1 MEDFG
6 APGGKDLF
14 SPMQLECMFR
24 PPSIGPGGG
33 SPLGLPQPQ
42 KQQMPQPIRLLPE
55 ERQQQQVP
63 ARKQDPEQPQRTR
76 TPIPKY
82 RSSLPL
88 PTSSPRPLAPVLKE
102 DHRLQPSPSHL
113 RRKSTTALTTLVPPR
128 QISKLRQSIG
138 HRKSSSGSSI
148 PPAAISSPQPSAA
161 KGSRHIDVDD
171 TRSVIVPPDSE
182 STPFGQ
188 STLLSDNLRAN
199 ERWSSIR
206 IGHGHVHGILG
217 NELGRNGSISSIIGD
232 RLKLLKEPVTRE
244 NSSPGI
250 GSTLAHYESQN
261 SSPVAGGSEEDDSE
275 ANDTVPDLPSAGPR
289 ERRRQSL
296 VLEGESSIYP
306 SSPPVL
312 GYNSQIEDTGY
323 LDGSDDYDASYLD
336 DSGDDL
342 GSLFT
347 SPNKRLALEDS
358 PQQLPQQNPMLAS
371 PFLPAGQE
379 PPSASPSKKPAPM
392 PPQGEMAGVGNS
404 ILDNI
409 RRHKDAP
416 KSPMKSQHPHVNRRD
431 SLSPDER
438 EDPFFTPHAFRHQI
452 SNDPRAPPTKAGEMS
467 RVEIQDTRN
476 SGSPLKLFA
485 SFYDTYTNERLTK
498 RLGELEV
505 SVLEHTHTHMHST
518 HALQVPA
525 KERGESESEQE
536 TDVSFSGGSAIV
548 NRLEKLARK
557 AEKAKSPS
565 RRLGSASTARPVSA
579 HRHTSAPEASPSR
592 GLADG
597 YRKHRRW
604 RSDETA
610 VGDGIETPPSPLK
623 ERTPKRIRRNTGGG
637 YHHVPRVESPPP
649 PVPEVRYLSRAQSDT
664 TTAEAPMTPARRRV
678 TGGTTPVSVGKGSI
692 GRKGRKVPVLKRNYD
707 YGGSI
712 KLSPQ
717 QPKTSP
723 LKRGETPVFNG
734 CKGDGMKGEGFEM
747 PSPVQSET
755 VRKGSVTTQD
765 FLDQADAVMNRIRG
779 RGIRGCTSED
789 DSSYYDEGSIMTSP
803 GRGTSVI
810 ASSPLRNEVER
821 CLPRIQIAT
830 MGNTREIG
838 SSDTVKT
845 QASTGSH
852 RSRSSAVEVISPHD
866 GVMGHHLVQKNTGEM
881 TFDRDKMAWV
891 KRDRSRSRSA
901 SPEKEES
908 LLLKIDDSDPFVG
921 ISDLSVDSQ
930 EEARALELARKNWE
944 GMASDGEKSGLW
956 RSSRMM
962 PTDEEDEDGHIGDE
976 TWDRHNWFGEATR
989 VEGER
994 DPSTVGSGSERSGRS
1009 TRPGSGAETRTTSY
1023 GSEDNKGKVVD
1034 KQEDDDDDDELEVS
1048 RAEVKSSEPLR
1059 RTRNSYA
1066 EDYSSPNSVGVLG
1079 QTAPSS
1085 PVDLPVLWSD
1095 DGDTDGGI
1103 DGFLDHGSLRQP
1115 RRSTSR
1121 TFSTG
1126 GTYRGAARRRSS
1138 GAKNFVG
1145 RPISRITEEEEE
1157 DNLPLSAAMQDIQR
1171 ELSRISLGG
1180 GALTPLRS
1188 PFLSGVSMATSMEL
1202 STNSK
1207 ALRDRRDS
1215 SFQLAPLAD
1224 LSYQFET
1231 TETLINLELSF
1242 FATRPGRSSAGT
1254 RAVEESFSIARDNLL
1269 KCLTD
1274 VEPYEP
1280 YWDHMKVLNLAGR
1293 KVETLFTLNDW
1304 MPRVEE
1310 LDVSNNELGQLSG
1323 VSESVTDLKVM
1334 GNCLSGLTH
1343 WGHLVNLQYL
1353 DLSKNGLENL
1363 DGLRG
1368 LRHLREVRADDNV
1381 LDNIDGVLGMDGL
1394 GLLRARRNRLVE
1406 VRFENATMY
1415 VGILPL
1421 PLSFFRG
1428 VIRLMVLFRKRLTE
1442 LDLRGNDIE
1451 IVSGIEN
1458 LPSLINLNLDQN
1470 SLDSLNIPTG
1480 TRLDAIRCI
1489 KLTQNYFET
1498 FDVSQFP
1505 NLRILYMD
1513 NNRLGGIEGLTRAKN
1528 LDAISI
1534 REQEHDGREC
1544 TLKFERMYEARKIY
1558 LSGNPLRNLSFKLDF
1573 LNLQYLELASGQLT
1587 TLPKDF
1593 GYLVSNTRVLN
1604 LNNNAISDLRPL
1616 MGIVRLKK
1624 LLLVGNR
1631 VKSVK
1636 KIAAVL
1642 GYFPS
1647 LSFLDLR

>member
-1 MEDFG
+1 M
-6 APGGKDLF
+6 L
-14 SPMQLECMFR
+14 
-24 PPSIGPGGG
+24 
-33 SPLGLPQPQ
+33 
-42 KQQMPQPIRLLPE
+42 
-55 ERQQQQVP
+55 
-63 ARKQDPEQPQRTR
+63 
-76 TPIPKY
+76 
-82 RSSLPL
+82 
-88 PTSSPRPLAPVLKE
+88 
-102 DHRLQPSPSHL
+102 
-113 RRKSTTALTTLVPPR
+113 
-128 QISKLRQSIG
+128 
-138 HRKSSSGSSI
+138 
-148 PPAAISSPQPSAA
+148 
-161 KGSRHIDVDD
+161 
-171 TRSVIVPPDSE
+171 PDSE
-182 STPFGQ
+182 STPFSQ

-206 IGHGHVHGILG
+206 IGHGHTHGILG
-217 NELGRNGSISSIIGD
+217 NDLGRNQSISSIIGD

-250 GSTLAHYESQN
+250 GSTLAAHYESQY
-261 SSPVAGGSEEDDSE
+261 SPPPPDNDSEEDDSE
-275 ANDTVPDLPSAGPR
+275 ANDTVPDLPSTGPR
-289 ERRRQSL
+289 DRRRQSL

-312 GYNSQIEDTGY
+312 GYNSQIEDTSY
-323 LDGSDDYDASYLD
+323 LDESDDYDASYLD
-336 DSGDDL
+336 GSSDDL
-342 GSLFT
+342 GSPFA
-347 SPNKRLALEDS
+347 SPNKQSAPEDS
-358 PQQLPQQNPMLAS
+358 PQQSLQQNPMLAS
-371 PFLPAGQE
+371 PFLPAGQD
-379 PPSASPSKKPAPM
+379 PPSVSPSKKPAPM
-392 PPQGEMAGVGNS
+392 PPQGEMAGAGNS

-416 KSPMKSQHPHVNRRD
+416 KSPVKSQYPRINRRD

-438 EDPFFTPHAFRHQI
+438 EDPFFTPHVFRHQI
-452 SNDPRAPPTKAGEMS
+452 STTPRTPPVKAGEIS
-467 RVEIQDTRN
+467 RVEIQETRS

-505 SVLEHTHTHMHST
+505 SVLEHTHAHTLSA

-565 RRLGSASTARPVSA
+565 RLNSISTARPVSA
-579 HRHTSAPEASPSR
+579 HRHTSAPEASPMR

-610 VGDGIETPPSPLK
+610 VGDGAEAPPSPLK

-637 YHHVPRVESPPP
+637 YHHVSRVESPPP
-649 PVPEVRYLSRAQSDT
+649 PVPEVRYLSRTQSDA
-664 TTAEAPMTPARRRV
+664 TAAETMEAPMTPARRRATDGV
-678 TGGTTPVSVGKGSI
+678 LPGSVGKGSA

-779 RGIRGCTSED
+779 RGIRGIASED
-789 DSSYYDEGSIMTSP
+789 DSSYYDESSIMTSP
-803 GRGTSVI
+803 GRGTSVV

-821 CLPRIQIAT
+821 CLPHIRITT
-830 MGNTREIG
+830 MDNTREG
-838 SSDTVKT
+838 RSFDGKDTVKT

-852 RSRSSAVEVISPHD
+852 RSRSSAVEIISPHD

-891 KRDRSRSRSA
+891 KREQSRSRSA

-908 LLLKIDDSDPFVG
+908 LLPKIDDSDPFIG

-930 EEARALELARKNWE
+930 EEVRALELARKNWE
-944 GMASDGEKSGLW
+944 GMTSDGEKSGLW

-962 PTDEEDEDGHIGDE
+962 PTDEEDEDDHISDE
-976 TWDRHNWFGEATR
+976 AWDRQNWFGEATR

-1034 KQEDDDDDDELEVS
+1034 KQEDDDDELEVS

-1066 EDYSSPNSVGVLG
+1066 EDYSSPNSAGMLG
-1079 QTAPSS
+1079 HTAPSS

-1095 DGDTDGGI
+1095 DGGDTDGGI

-1115 RRSTSR
+1115 RRSASR

-1157 DNLPLSAAMQDIQR
+1157 DHLPLSPAMQDIQR
-1171 ELSRISLGG
+1171 ELSRISLSSV
-1180 GALTPLRS
+1180 LTPLRS
-1188 PFLSGVSMATSMEL
+1188 PFQSGVSMATSMEL

-1242 FATRPGRSSAGT
+1242 FATRRGRSSAGT

-1323 VSESVTDLKVM
+1323 VSESVTDLKVI

-1353 DLSKNGLENL
+1353 DLSRNGLENL

-1394 GLLRARRNRLVE
+1394 GVLRARRNRLVE
-1406 VRFENATMY
+1406 VRFENAMMY
-1415 VGILPL
+1415 VGVPLL
-1421 PLSFFRG
+1421 PLSFYG
-1428 VIRLMVLFRKRLTE
+1428 VTRLTVIYRKRLTE

-1451 IVSGIEN
+1451 IFSGIEN

-1470 SLDSLNIPTG
+1470 SLESLNIPTG
-1480 TRLDAIRCI
+1480 ARLDAIRCI

-1513 NNRLGGIEGLTRAKN
+1513 NNRLRGIEGLTRAKH
-1528 LDAISI
+1528 LDAIST

-1573 LNLQYLELASGQLT
+1573 LNLQYLELASAQLT

>member
-33 SPLGLPQPQ
+33 SSLGLPQPQ
-42 KQQMPQPIRLLPE
+42 KQQVPQPAHLTPDKRPPPQL
-55 ERQQQQVP
+55 QQVP
-63 ARKQDPEQPQRTR
+63 ARKQLPEQSTPQKQPQRTR
-76 TPIPKY
+76 TPVPKY

-102 DHRLQPSPSHL
+102 DRRLQTSPSHL
-113 RRKSTTALTTLVPPR
+113 RPKSTTALTPVAIPPSR

-138 HRKSSSGSSI
+138 HRKSSSTSSV
-148 PPAAISSPQPSAA
+148 AMSSPLSNVE
-161 KGSRHIDVDD
+161 KGKRKAEQYVDID
-171 TRSVIVPPDSE
+171 DSE
-182 STPFGQ
+182 SAIVVSGIE
-188 STLLSDNLRAN
+188 STGFSQLSDNLRAN

-206 IGHGHVHGILG
+206 IGHGHAHGMLG
-217 NELGRNGSISSIIGD
+217 NELGRTGSISSIIGD

-250 GSTLAHYESQN
+250 GSTLAAHYESQY
-261 SSPVAGGSEEDDSE
+261 SPPLAEGGEDYGSEEDNSE
-275 ANDTVPDLPSAGPR
+275 ANDTVPDLPSTGPR
-289 ERRRQSL
+289 DRRRHSL
-296 VLEGESSIYP
+296 ILEGESSVYP

-312 GYNSQIEDTGY
+312 RYGSQIEDTSY
-323 LDGSDDYDASYLD
+323 LEASDYYDASYLD
-336 DSGDDL
+336 GSSDDL
-342 GSLFT
+342 DSLFT
-347 SPNKRLALEDS
+347 SPNKEPAPEDS
-358 PQQLPQQNPMLAS
+358 PQQPSQQNPMLAS
-371 PFLPAGQE
+371 PFLPAGQA
-379 PPSASPSKKPAPM
+379 PPSVSPSKKPTPM
-392 PPQGEMAGVGNS
+392 PPQGEMAGAGNS

-416 KSPMKSQHPHVNRRD
+416 KSPVKSQHPHVNRRE

-438 EDPFFTPHAFRHQI
+438 EDPFFTPHAFRHRM
-452 SNDPRAPPTKAGEMS
+452 SPVLRTSPGMAGEMS
-467 RVEIQDTRN
+467 RVGIQETRN

-505 SVLEHTHTHMHST
+505 SVLEHMHTHTHST

-565 RRLGSASTARPVSA
+565 RRHNSVSTARPSSG
-579 HRHTSAPEASPSR
+579 HRHTSAPEATPKR
-592 GLADG
+592 ELADG

-610 VGDGIETPPSPLK
+610 AGDGPETPPSPLK

-637 YHHVPRVESPPP
+637 YHHVSRANSPPP
-649 PVPEVRYLSRAQSDT
+649 PVPDVRYLSRAQSDT
-664 TTAEAPMTPARRRV
+664 VVAEMVEAPMTPARRRV
-678 TGGTTPVSVGKGSI
+678 TDGGTPGSVGKGS

-717 QPKTSP
+717 QPKSSP

-747 PSPVQSET
+747 PSPVQPET

-779 RGIRGCTSED
+779 RGIRGCMSED

-803 GRGTSVI
+803 GRGTSAV
-810 ASSPLRNEVER
+810 ASSPLRNEVEH
-821 CLPRIQIAT
+821 LPQISIT
-830 MGNTREIG
+830 TTDNTRDG
-838 SSDTVKT
+838 DGKHDTVKT

-852 RSRSSAVEVISPHD
+852 RSRGSAVEIISPHD

-908 LLLKIDDSDPFVG
+908 LLLKIDDSDPFIG

-962 PTDEEDEDGHIGDE
+962 PTDEEDEEDHIGDA
-976 TWDRHNWFGEATR
+976 TWDRQNWFGETSR
-989 VEGER
+989 VER
-994 DPSTVGSGSERSGRS
+994 DPSTVGSGSERSDRS

-1034 KQEDDDDDDELEVS
+1034 KQEDDDDDELEVS
-1048 RAEVKSSEPLR
+1048 RAEVKSSEPLK

-1066 EDYSSPNSVGVLG
+1066 EDYSSPNSAGMLG

-1085 PVDLPVLWSD
+1085 PGDLPVLWSD
-1095 DGDTDGGI
+1095 DGGDTDCGI

-1115 RRSTSR
+1115 RRSVSR
-1121 TFSTG
+1121 TFSSG

-1145 RPISRITEEEEE
+1145 RPISRITEEEE
-1157 DNLPLSAAMQDIQR
+1157 DDHPPPSQDIQR
-1171 ELSRISLGG
+1171 ELSRINLS

-1202 STNSK
+1202 STSSK

-1231 TETLINLELSF
+1231 TEALINLELSF
-1242 FATRPGRSSAGT
+1242 FATRRGRSSAGT
-1254 RAVEESFSIARDNLL
+1254 RAIEESFSIARDNLL

-1323 VSESVTDLKVM
+1323 LSESVTDLKVM
-1334 GNCLSGLTH
+1334 GNCLSALTH
-1343 WGHLVNLQYL
+1343 WGHLVNLQFL
-1353 DLSKNGLENL
+1353 DVSRNGLENL

-1368 LRHLREVRADDNV
+1368 LRHLREIRADDNV

-1394 GLLRARRNRLVE
+1394 GLFRARRNRLVE
-1406 VRFENATMY
+1406 ARFENSTM
-1415 VGILPL
+1415 
-1421 PLSFFRG
+1421 
-1428 VIRLMVLFRKRLTE
+1428 
-1442 LDLRGNDIE
+1442 
-1451 IVSGIEN
+1451 
-1458 LPSLINLNLDQN
+1458 
-1470 SLDSLNIPTG
+1470 
-1480 TRLDAIRCI
+1480 
-1489 KLTQNYFET
+1489 
-1498 FDVSQFP
+1498 
-1505 NLRILYMD
+1505 
-1513 NNRLGGIEGLTRAKN
+1513 
-1528 LDAISI
+1528 
-1534 REQEHDGREC
+1534 
-1544 TLKFERMYEARKIY
+1544 
-1558 LSGNPLRNLSFKLDF
+1558 
-1573 LNLQYLELASGQLT
+1573 
-1587 TLPKDF
+1587 
-1593 GYLVSNTRVLN
+1593 
-1604 LNNNAISDLRPL
+1604 
-1616 MGIVRLKK
+1616 
-1624 LLLVGNR
+1624 
-1631 VKSVK
+1631 
-1636 KIAAVL
+1636 
-1642 GYFPS
+1642 
-1647 LSFLDLR
+1647 